1 MLRQLKWI
9 SKWISRGTAIA
20 LALSLS
26 IAAPAIS
33 ALGAEGDSASA
44 NAASPSASANTTPAN
59 GTAAAA
65 GSASA
70 GGAAQ
75 PAGAAANN
83 AAANNTAANNAAAVP
98 EPVAAE
104 LNDLKEAVEA
114 QTKQFD
120 EHSREL
126 DSERAALRD
135 ELAAIAK
142 LEAKLGVAP
151 DAATAGPA
159 TAGPATAGAAT
170 AGAAASGS
178 VSAGAATSPLAS
190 SSTFASASA
199 GAPIV
204 GTGANL
210 ASNGAQRSQQQPINI
225 TTLEN
230 PLSLKIGGATFTPGG
245 FVDLTGIFRSSDVG
259 SGLSTNFTTLP
270 YNNTLPLGQLS
281 EFRFTGQG
289 SRLSLR
295 VDANPTQS
303 TAVSGYVE
311 SDFNGFEP
319 ANSNISTKSDTFRL
333 RLAFVQFRHNKW
345 ELVTGQTWSLLTPT
359 RDGISPFPDNIFTAL
374 RLDSSYLAGLVFSRQ
389 PSIRLTYHATDWW
402 AFAVALENP
411 QQFVPS
417 SVVFPTDGST
427 NFFSEQFD
435 NGSSST
441 SAASSAVNP
450 TVPNLHPDIEAKTS
464 FDWRIGGKLL
474 HVDADGV
481 ARSFRDYNNLVTP
494 NSTNKVTG
502 GGGGLNVNAE
512 VIHNFHLIGNSFY
525 GDGVGRYIG
534 GLGPDVV
541 VRPNGTLSAVR
552 AGSGVGGFEWQ
563 TTPKLIIDSYYSGA
577 YFYRNYALTTKS
589 LGSACGVPA
598 TEYCVGFGYAG
609 SANTNNKD
617 YQEASIGFIPTIWS
631 NPNYGRLQFISQ
643 FSYVVRAPW
652 YVAPGS
658 PKNAHDFLTYVDLRY
673 TLP

>member
-1 MLRQLKWI
+1 MLRQLRWI
-9 SKWISRGTAIA
+9 SKGTAIA

-26 IAAPAIS
+26 IAAPAVS
-33 ALGAEGDSASA
+33 ALAADGDSTS
-44 NAASPSASANTTPAN
+44 AN
-59 GTAAAA
+59 GTSANGPTAA
-65 GSASA
+65 GASASA
-70 GGAAQ
+70 GGTAQ
-75 PAGAAANN
+75 PAN
-83 AAANNTAANNAAAVP
+83 AAANNAAAVP

-104 LNDLKEAVEA
+104 LKDLKEAVEA

-126 DSERAALRD
+126 ESERAALRN

-142 LEAKLGVAP
+142 LEEKLGVAP
-151 DAATAGPA
+151 SE
-159 TAGPATAGAAT
+159 
-170 AGAAASGS
+170 AAAEPGS
-178 VSAGAATSPLAS
+178 AVAAGSSAGAGAPALAS

-210 ASNGAQRSQQQPINI
+210 ASNSAQRSQQPPINI

-259 SGLSTNFTTLP
+259 SGLGTNFTTLP

-359 RDGISPFPDNIFTAL
+359 RDGISPFPDNVFTAL

-389 PSIRLTYHATDWW
+389 PSIRLAYHATDWW

-464 FDWRIGGKLL
+464 FDWRIAGKLL

-577 YFYRNYALTTKS
+577 YFYRNYAFTTKS